1 MTGSVAAFA
10 LTAGMVAQATGGRLV
25 TGPAE
30 QAFGSVSIDSR
41 TLPAGA
47 LFVAVKGERF
57 DGHAFV
63 KDALARGASGLVVS
77 APVDR
82 AGDVAVIEV
91 ADTVAALQHL
101 GHVVRRRSGA
111 KVVAITGS
119 AGKTTTKEIAAE
131 LIATRHSVVRNVGNL
146 NNHIGLPLSLLELRH
161 GASVAVME
169 LGMNHAGEIRTLVG
183 IAEPDVRVWLN
194 VGDAHIGHF
203 GSREA
208 IASAKAEILDDAG
221 PATVVVANADDP
233 LVMRYAAGAVGRLVT
248 FGESPR
254 ATVRAAHLDSRGF
267 EGTLAAVRTP
277 AGSLDLAIPL
287 AGRGHVMNVLAAI
300 AVALEFDVPLPDIA
314 PAIAAFKPIARR
326 GTITAL
332 ASGAALVNDSYN
344 ASPSA
349 VRSMLEALGATP
361 VAGRRIAVLG
371 EMLELGESAYAL
383 HEECGRAA
391 VASHVDELVA
401 IGGPAAGGYVDGAV
415 AAGLPRQRVHRFVD
429 STSAAGAVA
438 ALVRSGDLVLVKGSR
453 GIRTDVVAD
462 RLLAGPSRAG
472 G

>member
-1 MTGSVAAFA
+1 MTGIVGAFA
-10 LTAGMVAQATGGRLV
+10 LTAGMVAQATGGLLS
-25 TGPAE
+25 GPAE

-41 TLPAGA
+41 TLATGA
-47 LFVAVKGERF
+47 LFVAIKGERF

-63 KDALARGASGLVVS
+63 RDAAARGASGVLVS
-77 APVDR
+77 SPIERPAD
-82 AGDVAVIEV
+82 AAVIQV
-91 ADTVAALQHL
+91 ADTVIALQHL

-111 KVVAITGS
+111 RVVAITGS
-119 AGKTTTKEIAAE
+119 AGKTTTKEIAAT
-131 LIATRHSVVRNVGNL
+131 LIAVRHSVVRNVGNL

-161 GASVAVME
+161 GAEVAVME

-208 IASAKAEILDDAG
+208 IAAAKAEILDGAG
-221 PATVVVANADDP
+221 PATVVVASADDP
-233 LVMRYAAGAVGRLVT
+233 LVMRHVTGSAGRVIT
-248 FGESPR
+248 FGEAPL
-254 ATVRAAHLDSRGF
+254 ATVRAARFDSRGF
-267 EGTLAAVRTP
+267 AGTAVDVETP
-277 AGSLDLAIPL
+277 AGPLVLTVPL
-287 AGRGHVMNVLAAI
+287 AGRGHVMNVLAGI
-300 AVALEFDVPLPDIA
+300 ATALVFDVPISAIA
-314 PAIAAFKPIARR
+314 PAVAALEPVARR
-326 GTITAL
+326 GTITTL
-332 ASGAALVNDSYN
+332 AGGASLVNDSYN
-344 ASPSA
+344 ASPTA

-371 EMLELGESAYAL
+371 EMLELGEAAYAL

-429 STSAAGAVA
+429 SASAAEAVA
-438 ALVRSGDLVLVKGSR
+438 ALVRSGDFVLVKGSR

-462 RLLAGPSRAG
+462 RLLAERSGASG
-472 G
+472 

>member
-1 MTGSVAAFA
+1 VTGIVGAFA
-10 LTAGMVAQATGGRLV
+10 LTAGMVAQATGGHLA
-25 TGPAE
+25 GPAE

-41 TLPAGA
+41 ALATGA
-47 LFVAVKGERF
+47 LFVAIKGERF

-63 KDALARGASGLVVS
+63 RDAVARGASGVMVS
-77 APVDR
+77 SPVERPAD
-82 AGDVAVIEV
+82 AAVIEV
-91 ADTVAALQHL
+91 ADTIVALQHL

-119 AGKTTTKEIAAE
+119 AGKTTTKEIAAT
-131 LIATRHSVVRNVGNL
+131 LIAARHSVVRNAGNL

-161 GASVAVME
+161 GAEVAVME

-183 IAEPDVRVWLN
+183 IAEPEVRVWLN

-208 IASAKAEILDDAG
+208 IAAAKAEILDGAG
-221 PATVVVANADDP
+221 PATVVVANADDA
-233 LVMRYAAGAVGRLVT
+233 LVMRHVGGSAGRVIT
-248 FGESPR
+248 FGEAPR
-254 ATVRAAHLDSRGF
+254 ATVRAVRFDSRGF
-267 EGTLAAVRTP
+267 AGTAVDVETP
-277 AGSLDLAIPL
+277 AGPLALTVPL
-287 AGRGHVMNVLAAI
+287 AGRAHVMNVLAGVAI
-300 AVALEFDVPLPDIA
+300 ALVFDVPYSAIP
-314 PAIAAFKPIARR
+314 PAIAALQPVARR
-326 GTITAL
+326 GTITTL
-332 ASGAALVNDSYN
+332 ASGASLVNDSYN
-344 ASPSA
+344 ASPTA

-371 EMLELGESAYAL
+371 EMLELGDAAYAL

-391 VASHVDELVA
+391 VACHVDELVA

-429 STSAAGAVA
+429 SASAADAVA

-462 RLLAGPSRAG
+462 RLLAERSGAG